1 MDEHTAKFPNT
12 GTPWVNTVNSS
23 INWVSPCYKHVSS
36 DSNDEK
42 NNMDRTNRLNDPDR
56 KPTVIAKKSA
66 EDNTDNLSPNADA
79 SRNSSNTSRIS
90 PHNKTKVSID

>member
-1 MDEHTAKFPNT
+1 
-12 GTPWVNTVNSS
+12 
-23 INWVSPCYKHVSS
+23 
-36 DSNDEK
+36 
-42 NNMDRTNRLNDPDR
+42 MDRTNRLNDPDR